1 MGTEYMGHTNADSAF
16 NKRTIAAAL
25 ANYIDAGSIVAGS
38 AGLSLWV
45 SYLKLSDTQIGLL
58 GALSANAISA
68 AVGALLGG
76 FLADKVGRKAVY
88 TNSMLI
94 YALGICF
101 VLFSVNFPMLL
112 SGYMIIGLSVGADI
126 TASWTIIAE
135 NAPKKNR
142 ARHCGVAQVAW
153 AAGAVAVLLLS
164 VLVGDL
170 GLLGNKI
177 VFAHLL
183 VIALITYVLRIR
195 LPESDAWQQKN
206 KPADTQ
212 AAEKPAV
219 LHKTSYFDL
228 LKPKYLKS
236 ILFLMGVYLVW
247 NLAAGV
253 MGFFMPY
260 IYQQV
265 GGVSANMANLLQM
278 GLFIF
283 TGLGVALIF
292 MPFADQYRKTVFGIA
307 AFMAV
312 IGWTLFLL
320 PVEGLPVLL
329 LFIVVMGINNGAGQQ
344 ANYQLWA
351 SEIFPTQYRAS
362 AQGLMFFLVRIS
374 IGIWSLFVPMII
386 SHFGIGTMAAILLG
400 CVTASMMIGLLFAPN
415 TSGKSLEQIQ
425 EELYGSPRSQ
435 VKQETESKMM

>member
-1 MGTEYMGHTNADSAF
+1 MNSAKADSAF

-38 AGLSLWV
+38 AGLSMWV
-45 SYLKLSDTQIGLL
+45 SYLKLSDSQIGLL
-58 GALSANAISA
+58 GAFSANAISA

-76 FLADKVGRKAVY
+76 YLADKVGRKAVY
-88 TNSMLI
+88 TNSMLV
-94 YALGICF
+94 YALGICL
-101 VLFSVNFPMLL
+101 VLFGMNFPMLL
-112 SGYMIIGLSVGADI
+112 SGYMIIGISVGADI

-135 NAPKKNR
+135 NAPKRNR

-153 AAGAVAVLLLS
+153 AAGAVVVLMLS

-183 VIALITYVLRIR
+183 VIALITYILRIR
-195 LPESDAWQQKN
+195 LPESEAWKGQSKQ
-206 KPADTQ
+206 PQ
-212 AAEKPAV
+212 AEGAV
-219 LHKTSYFDL
+219 LVNKTSYLNL
-228 LKPKYLKS
+228 LKPTFLKK
-236 ILFLMGVYLVW
+236 ILFLMGVYLIW

-265 GGVSANMANLLQM
+265 GGVSANMANMLQM

-283 TGLGVALIF
+283 TGLGVAFIF
-292 MPFADQYRKTVFGIA
+292 MPFADKYRKTVFGIC

-312 IGWTLFLL
+312 LGWSLFLM
-320 PVEGLPVLL
+320 PVQGMPILL
-329 LFIVVMGINNGAGQQ
+329 LFIVAMGINNGAGQQ

-351 SEIFPTQYRAS
+351 SELFPTEYRAS

-374 IGIWSLFVPMII
+374 IGVWSLFVPMIMTN
-386 SHFGIGTMAAILLG
+386 FGIGFMAAILLG
-400 CVTASMMIGLLFAPN
+400 CVTASMIIGLIFAPN
-415 TSGKSLEQIQ
+415 TSGKSLEEIQ
-425 EELYGSPRSQ
+425 EDLYGTPPA
-435 VKQETESKMM
+435 KQGNDRKIM

>member
-1 MGTEYMGHTNADSAF
+1 MGNEHMGNTNGDSVF

-88 TNSMLI
+88 TNSMLV
-94 YALGICF
+94 YALGICL
-101 VLFSVNFPMLL
+101 VLFGVNFPMLL
-112 SGYMIIGLSVGADI
+112 SGYIIIGLSVGADI

-153 AAGAVAVLLLS
+153 AAGAVVVLLLS
-164 VLVGDL
+164 VLAGDL

-183 VIALITYVLRIR
+183 VIALITYILRIR
-195 LPESDAWQQKN
+195 LPESDAWQTKN
-206 KPADTQ
+206 QPEDAQ
-212 AAEKPAV
+212 AEKPAV
-219 LHKTSYFDL
+219 LNKTSYFDL
-228 LKPKYLKS
+228 LKPMYLKS

-292 MPFADQYRKTVFGIA
+292 MPFADKYRKTVFGTA

-320 PVEGLPVLL
+320 PVEGLPILL
-329 LFIVVMGINNGAGQQ
+329 LFIVVIGINNGAGQQ

-386 SHFGIGTMAAILLG
+386 TNFGIGTMAAILLG
-400 CVTASMMIGLLFAPN
+400 CVTASMIIGLLFAPN

-425 EELYGSPRSQ
+425 EELYGSPQSQ
-435 VKQETESKMM
+435 VKQGTESKIM

>member
-1 MGTEYMGHTNADSAF
+1 MNSANADSAF

-38 AGLSLWV
+38 AGLSMWV
-45 SYLKLSDTQIGLL
+45 SYLKLSDSQIGLL
-58 GALSANAISA
+58 GAFSANAISA

-76 FLADKVGRKAVY
+76 YLADKVGRKAVY
-88 TNSMLI
+88 TNSMLV
-94 YALGICF
+94 YALGICL
-101 VLFSVNFPMLL
+101 VLFGMNFPMLL
-112 SGYMIIGLSVGADI
+112 SGYMIIGISVGADI

-135 NAPKKNR
+135 NAPKRNR

-153 AAGAVAVLLLS
+153 AAGAVVVLMLS

-183 VIALITYVLRIR
+183 VIALITYILRIR
-195 LPESDAWQQKN
+195 LPESEAWKGQSKQ
-206 KPADTQ
+206 PQ
-212 AAEKPAV
+212 AEGAV
-219 LHKTSYFDL
+219 LVNKTSYLNL
-228 LKPKYLKS
+228 LKPTFLKK
-236 ILFLMGVYLVW
+236 ILFLMGVYLIW

-265 GGVSANMANLLQM
+265 GGVSANMANMLQM

-283 TGLGVALIF
+283 TGLGVAFIF
-292 MPFADQYRKTVFGIA
+292 MPFADKYRKTVFGIC

-312 IGWTLFLL
+312 IGWSLFLM
-320 PVEGLPVLL
+320 PVQGMPILL
-329 LFIVVMGINNGAGQQ
+329 LFIVAMGINNGAGQQ

-351 SEIFPTQYRAS
+351 SELFPTEYRAS

-374 IGIWSLFVPMII
+374 IGVWSLFVPMIMTN
-386 SHFGIGTMAAILLG
+386 FGIGFMAAILLG
-400 CVTASMMIGLLFAPN
+400 CVTASMVIGLIFAPN
-415 TSGKSLEQIQ
+415 TSGKSLEEIQ
-425 EELYGSPRSQ
+425 EDLYGTPAA
-435 VKQETESKMM
+435 KQGNDRKIM

>member
-1 MGTEYMGHTNADSAF
+1 MNSAKADSAF

-38 AGLSLWV
+38 AGLSMWV
-45 SYLKLSDTQIGLL
+45 SYLKLSDSQIGLL
-58 GALSANAISA
+58 GAFSANAISA

-76 FLADKVGRKAVY
+76 YLADKVGRKAVY
-88 TNSMLI
+88 TNSMLV
-94 YALGICF
+94 YALGICL
-101 VLFSVNFPMLL
+101 VLFGMNFPMLL
-112 SGYMIIGLSVGADI
+112 SGYMIIGISVGADI

-135 NAPKKNR
+135 NAPKRNR

-153 AAGAVAVLLLS
+153 AAGAVVVLMLS

-183 VIALITYVLRIR
+183 VIALITYILRIR
-195 LPESDAWQQKN
+195 LPESEAWKGQSKQ
-206 KPADTQ
+206 PQ
-212 AAEKPAV
+212 AEGAV
-219 LHKTSYFDL
+219 LVNKTSYLNL
-228 LKPKYLKS
+228 LKPTFLKK
-236 ILFLMGVYLVW
+236 ILFLMGVYLLW

-265 GGVSANMANLLQM
+265 GGVSANMANMLQM

-283 TGLGVALIF
+283 TGLGVAFIF
-292 MPFADQYRKTVFGIA
+292 MPFADKYRKTVFGIC

-312 IGWTLFLL
+312 IGWSLFLM
-320 PVEGLPVLL
+320 PVQGLPILL
-329 LFIVVMGINNGAGQQ
+329 LFIVAMGINNGAGQQ

-351 SEIFPTQYRAS
+351 SELFPTEYRAS

-374 IGIWSLFVPMII
+374 IGVWSLFVPMIMTN
-386 SHFGIGTMAAILLG
+386 FGIGFMAAILLG
-400 CVTASMMIGLLFAPN
+400 CVTASMIIGLIFAPN
-415 TSGKSLEQIQ
+415 TSGKSLEEIQ
-425 EELYGSPRSQ
+425 EDLYGTPPA
-435 VKQETESKMM
+435 KQGNDRKIM

>member
-1 MGTEYMGHTNADSAF
+1 MNSAKADSAF
-16 NKRTIAAAL
+16 NQRTIAAAL

-38 AGLSLWV
+38 AGLSMWV
-45 SYLKLSDTQIGLL
+45 SYLKLSDSQIGLL
-58 GALSANAISA
+58 GAFSANAISA

-76 FLADKVGRKAVY
+76 YLADKVGRKAVY
-88 TNSMLI
+88 TNSMLV
-94 YALGICF
+94 YALGICL
-101 VLFSVNFPMLL
+101 VLFGMNFPMLL
-112 SGYMIIGLSVGADI
+112 SGYMIIGISVGADI

-135 NAPKKNR
+135 NAPKRNR

-153 AAGAVAVLLLS
+153 AAGAVVVLMLS

-183 VIALITYVLRIR
+183 VIALITYILRIR
-195 LPESDAWQQKN
+195 LPESEAWKGQSKQ
-206 KPADTQ
+206 PQ
-212 AAEKPAV
+212 AEGAV
-219 LHKTSYFDL
+219 LVNKTSYLNL
-228 LKPKYLKS
+228 LKPTFLKK
-236 ILFLMGVYLVW
+236 ILFLMGVYLIW

-265 GGVSANMANLLQM
+265 GGVSANMANMLQM

-283 TGLGVALIF
+283 TGLGVAFIF
-292 MPFADQYRKTVFGIA
+292 MPFADKYRKTVFGIC

-312 IGWTLFLL
+312 IGWSLFLM
-320 PVEGLPVLL
+320 PVQGMPILL
-329 LFIVVMGINNGAGQQ
+329 LFIVAMGINNGAGQQ

-351 SEIFPTQYRAS
+351 SELFPTEYRAS

-374 IGIWSLFVPMII
+374 IGVWSLFVPMIMTN
-386 SHFGIGTMAAILLG
+386 FGIGFMAAILLG
-400 CVTASMMIGLLFAPN
+400 CVTASMIIGLIFAPN
-415 TSGKSLEQIQ
+415 TSGKSLEEIQ
-425 EELYGSPRSQ
+425 EDLYGTPAA
-435 VKQETESKMM
+435 KQGNDRKIM

>member
-1 MGTEYMGHTNADSAF
+1 MNSAKADSAF

-38 AGLSLWV
+38 AGLSMWV
-45 SYLKLSDTQIGLL
+45 SYLKLSDSQIGLL
-58 GALSANAISA
+58 GAFSANAISA

-76 FLADKVGRKAVY
+76 YLADKVGRKAVY
-88 TNSMLI
+88 TNSMLV
-94 YALGICF
+94 YALGICL
-101 VLFSVNFPMLL
+101 VLFGMNFPMLL
-112 SGYMIIGLSVGADI
+112 SGYMIIGISVGADI

-135 NAPKKNR
+135 NAPKRNR

-153 AAGAVAVLLLS
+153 AAGAVVVLMLS

-183 VIALITYVLRIR
+183 VIALITYILRIR
-195 LPESDAWQQKN
+195 LPESEAWKGQSKQL
-206 KPADTQ
+206 Q
-212 AAEKPAV
+212 AEGAV
-219 LHKTSYFDL
+219 LVNKTSYLNL
-228 LKPKYLKS
+228 LKPTFLKK
-236 ILFLMGVYLVW
+236 ILFLMGVYLLW

-283 TGLGVALIF
+283 TGLGVAFIF
-292 MPFADQYRKTVFGIA
+292 MPFADKYRKTVFGIC

-312 IGWTLFLL
+312 IGWSLFLM
-320 PVEGLPVLL
+320 PVQGMPILL
-329 LFIVVMGINNGAGQQ
+329 LFIVAMGINNGAGQQ

-351 SEIFPTQYRAS
+351 SELFPTEYRAS

-374 IGIWSLFVPMII
+374 IGVWSLFVPMIMTN
-386 SHFGIGTMAAILLG
+386 FGIGFMAAILLG
-400 CVTASMMIGLLFAPN
+400 CVTASMIIGLIFAPN
-415 TSGKSLEQIQ
+415 TSGKSLEEIQ
-425 EELYGSPRSQ
+425 EDLYGTPPA
-435 VKQETESKMM
+435 KQGNDRKIM

>member
-1 MGTEYMGHTNADSAF
+1 MNSAKADSAF

-38 AGLSLWV
+38 AGLSMWV
-45 SYLKLSDTQIGLL
+45 SYLKLSDSQIGLL
-58 GALSANAISA
+58 GAFSANAISA

-76 FLADKVGRKAVY
+76 YLADKVGRKAVY
-88 TNSMLI
+88 TNSMLV
-94 YALGICF
+94 YALGICL
-101 VLFSVNFPMLL
+101 VLFGMNFPMLL
-112 SGYMIIGLSVGADI
+112 SGYMIIGISVGADI

-135 NAPKKNR
+135 NAPKRNR

-153 AAGAVAVLLLS
+153 AAGAVVVLMLS

-183 VIALITYVLRIR
+183 VIALITYILRIR
-195 LPESDAWQQKN
+195 LPESEAWKGQSKQ
-206 KPADTQ
+206 PQ
-212 AAEKPAV
+212 AEGAV
-219 LHKTSYFDL
+219 LVNKTSYLNL
-228 LKPKYLKS
+228 LKPTFLKK
-236 ILFLMGVYLVW
+236 ILFLMGVYLIW

-265 GGVSANMANLLQM
+265 GGVSANMANMLQM

-283 TGLGVALIF
+283 TGLGVAFIF
-292 MPFADQYRKTVFGIA
+292 MPFADKYRKTVFGIC

-312 IGWTLFLL
+312 IGWSLFLM
-320 PVEGLPVLL
+320 PVQGMPILL
-329 LFIVVMGINNGAGQQ
+329 LFIVAMGINNGAGQQ

-351 SEIFPTQYRAS
+351 SELFPTEYRAS

-374 IGIWSLFVPMII
+374 IGVWSLFVPMIMTN
-386 SHFGIGTMAAILLG
+386 FGIGFMAAILLG
-400 CVTASMMIGLLFAPN
+400 CVTASMVIGLIFAPN
-415 TSGKSLEQIQ
+415 TSGKSLEEIQ
-425 EELYGSPRSQ
+425 EDLYGTPAA
-435 VKQETESKMM
+435 KQGNDRKIM

>member
-1 MGTEYMGHTNADSAF
+1 MNSAKADSAF

-38 AGLSLWV
+38 AGLSMWV
-45 SYLKLSDTQIGLL
+45 SYLKLSDSQIGLL
-58 GALSANAISA
+58 GAFSANAISA

-76 FLADKVGRKAVY
+76 YLADKVGRKAVY
-88 TNSMLI
+88 TNSMLV
-94 YALGICF
+94 YALGICL
-101 VLFSVNFPMLL
+101 VLFGMNFPMLL
-112 SGYMIIGLSVGADI
+112 SGYMIIGISVGADI

-135 NAPKKNR
+135 NAPKRNR

-153 AAGAVAVLLLS
+153 AAGAVVVLMLS

-183 VIALITYVLRIR
+183 VIALITYILRIR
-195 LPESDAWQQKN
+195 LPESEAWKGQSKQ
-206 KPADTQ
+206 PQ
-212 AAEKPAV
+212 AEGAV
-219 LHKTSYFDL
+219 LVNKTSYLNL
-228 LKPKYLKS
+228 LKPTFLKK
-236 ILFLMGVYLVW
+236 IMFLMGVYLLW

-283 TGLGVALIF
+283 TGLGVAFIF
-292 MPFADQYRKTVFGIA
+292 MPFADKYRKTVFGIC

-312 IGWTLFLL
+312 IGWSLFLM
-320 PVEGLPVLL
+320 PVQGIPILL
-329 LFIVVMGINNGAGQQ
+329 LFIVAMGINNGAGQQ

-351 SEIFPTQYRAS
+351 SELFPTEYRAS

-374 IGIWSLFVPMII
+374 IGVWSLFVPMIMTN
-386 SHFGIGTMAAILLG
+386 FGIGFMAAILLG
-400 CVTASMMIGLLFAPN
+400 CVTASMIIGLVFAPN
-415 TSGKSLEQIQ
+415 TSGKSLEEIQ
-425 EELYGSPRSQ
+425 EDLYGTPPA
-435 VKQETESKMM
+435 KQGNDRKIM

>member
-1 MGTEYMGHTNADSAF
+1 MNSAKADSAF

-38 AGLSLWV
+38 AGLSMWV
-45 SYLKLSDTQIGLL
+45 SYLKLSDSQIGLL
-58 GALSANAISA
+58 GAFSANAISA

-76 FLADKVGRKAVY
+76 YLADKVGRKAVY
-88 TNSMLI
+88 TNSMLV
-94 YALGICF
+94 YALGICL
-101 VLFSVNFPMLL
+101 VLFGMNFPMLL
-112 SGYMIIGLSVGADI
+112 SGYMIIGISVGADI

-135 NAPKKNR
+135 NAPKRNR

-153 AAGAVAVLLLS
+153 AAGAVVVLMLS

-183 VIALITYVLRIR
+183 VIALITYILRIR
-195 LPESDAWQQKN
+195 LPESEAWKDQSKQ
-206 KPADTQ
+206 TQ
-212 AAEKPAV
+212 AEGAV
-219 LHKTSYFDL
+219 LVNKTSYLNL
-228 LKPKYLKS
+228 LKPTFLKK
-236 ILFLMGVYLVW
+236 IMFLMGVYLIW

-265 GGVSANMANLLQM
+265 GGVSANMANMLQM

-283 TGLGVALIF
+283 TGLGVAFIF
-292 MPFADQYRKTVFGIA
+292 MPFADKYRKTVFGIC

-312 IGWTLFLL
+312 LGWSLFLM
-320 PVEGLPVLL
+320 PVQGMPILL
-329 LFIVVMGINNGAGQQ
+329 LFIVAMGINNGAGQQ

-351 SEIFPTQYRAS
+351 SELFPTEYRAS

-374 IGIWSLFVPMII
+374 IGVWSLFVPMIMTN
-386 SHFGIGTMAAILLG
+386 FGIGFMAAILLG
-400 CVTASMMIGLLFAPN
+400 CVTASMIIGLIFAPN
-415 TSGKSLEQIQ
+415 TSGKSLEEIQ
-425 EELYGSPRSQ
+425 EDLYGTPPA
-435 VKQETESKMM
+435 KQGNDRKIM

>member
-1 MGTEYMGHTNADSAF
+1 MNSAKADSAF

-38 AGLSLWV
+38 AGLSMWV
-45 SYLKLSDTQIGLL
+45 SYLKLSDSQIGLL
-58 GALSANAISA
+58 GAFSANAISA

-76 FLADKVGRKAVY
+76 YLADKVGRKAVY
-88 TNSMLI
+88 TNSMLV
-94 YALGICF
+94 YALGICL
-101 VLFSVNFPMLL
+101 VLFGMNFPMLL
-112 SGYMIIGLSVGADI
+112 SGYMIIGISVGADI

-135 NAPKKNR
+135 NAPKRNR

-153 AAGAVAVLLLS
+153 AAGAIVVLMLS

-183 VIALITYVLRIR
+183 VIALITYILRIR
-195 LPESDAWQQKN
+195 LPESEAWKGQLKQ
-206 KPADTQ
+206 PQ
-212 AAEKPAV
+212 AEGAV
-219 LHKTSYFDL
+219 LVNKTSYLNL
-228 LKPKYLKS
+228 LKPTFLKK
-236 ILFLMGVYLVW
+236 ILFLMGVYLLW

-283 TGLGVALIF
+283 TGLGVAFIF
-292 MPFADQYRKTVFGIA
+292 MPFADKYRKTVFGIC

-312 IGWTLFLL
+312 IGWSLFLM
-320 PVEGLPVLL
+320 PVQGMPILL
-329 LFIVVMGINNGAGQQ
+329 LFIVAMGINNGAGQQ

-351 SEIFPTQYRAS
+351 SELFPTEYRAS

-374 IGIWSLFVPMII
+374 IGVWSLFVPMIMTN
-386 SHFGIGTMAAILLG
+386 FGIGFMAAILLG
-400 CVTASMMIGLLFAPN
+400 CVTASMIIGLIFAPN
-415 TSGKSLEQIQ
+415 TSGKSLEEIQ
-425 EELYGSPRSQ
+425 EDLYGTPPA
-435 VKQETESKMM
+435 KQGNDRKIM

>member
-1 MGTEYMGHTNADSAF
+1 MNSAKADSAF

-38 AGLSLWV
+38 AGLSMWV
-45 SYLKLSDTQIGLL
+45 SYLKLSDSQIGLL
-58 GALSANAISA
+58 GAFSANAISA

-76 FLADKVGRKAVY
+76 YLADKVGRKAVY
-88 TNSMLI
+88 TNSMLV
-94 YALGICF
+94 YALGICL
-101 VLFSVNFPMLL
+101 VLVGMNFPMLL
-112 SGYMIIGLSVGADI
+112 SGYMIIGISVGADI

-135 NAPKKNR
+135 NAPKRNR

-153 AAGAVAVLLLS
+153 AAGAVVVLVLS

-177 VFAHLL
+177 VFANLL
-183 VIALITYVLRIR
+183 VIALITYILRIR
-195 LPESDAWQQKN
+195 LPESEAWKGQSKQ
-206 KPADTQ
+206 PQ
-212 AAEKPAV
+212 AEGAV
-219 LHKTSYFDL
+219 LVNKTSYLNL
-228 LKPKYLKS
+228 LKPTFLKK
-236 ILFLMGVYLVW
+236 ILFLMGVYLLW

-265 GGVSANMANLLQM
+265 GGVSANMANMLQM

-283 TGLGVALIF
+283 TGLGVAFIF
-292 MPFADQYRKTVFGIA
+292 MPFADKYRKTVFGIC

-312 IGWTLFLL
+312 IGWSLFLM
-320 PVEGLPVLL
+320 PVQGMPILL
-329 LFIVVMGINNGAGQQ
+329 LFIVAMGINNGAGQQ

-351 SEIFPTQYRAS
+351 SELFPTEYRAS

-374 IGIWSLFVPMII
+374 IGVWSLFVPMIMTN
-386 SHFGIGTMAAILLG
+386 FGIGFMAAILLG
-400 CVTASMMIGLLFAPN
+400 CVTASMIIGLIFAPN
-415 TSGKSLEQIQ
+415 TSGKSLEEIQ
-425 EELYGSPRSQ
+425 EDLYGTPPA
-435 VKQETESKMM
+435 KQGNDRKIM

>member
-1 MGTEYMGHTNADSAF
+1 MNSAKADSAF

-38 AGLSLWV
+38 AGLSMWV
-45 SYLKLSDTQIGLL
+45 SYLKLSDSQIGLL
-58 GALSANAISA
+58 GAFSANAISA

-76 FLADKVGRKAVY
+76 YLADKVGRKAVY
-88 TNSMLI
+88 TNSMLV
-94 YALGICF
+94 YALGICL
-101 VLFSVNFPMLL
+101 VLFGMNFPMLL
-112 SGYMIIGLSVGADI
+112 SGYMIIGISVGADI

-135 NAPKKNR
+135 NAPKRNR

-153 AAGAVAVLLLS
+153 AAGAVVVLMLS

-183 VIALITYVLRIR
+183 VIALITYIFRIR
-195 LPESDAWQQKN
+195 LPESEAWKGQSKQ
-206 KPADTQ
+206 PQ
-212 AAEKPAV
+212 AEGAV
-219 LHKTSYFDL
+219 LVNKTSYLNL
-228 LKPKYLKS
+228 LKPTFLKK
-236 ILFLMGVYLVW
+236 ILFLMGVYLIW

-265 GGVSANMANLLQM
+265 GGVSANMANMLQM

-283 TGLGVALIF
+283 TGLGVAFIF
-292 MPFADQYRKTVFGIA
+292 MPFADKYRKTVFGIC

-312 IGWTLFLL
+312 IGWSLFLM
-320 PVEGLPVLL
+320 PVQGMPILL
-329 LFIVVMGINNGAGQQ
+329 LFIVAMGINNGAGQQ

-351 SEIFPTQYRAS
+351 SELFPTEYRAS

-374 IGIWSLFVPMII
+374 IGVWSLFVPMIMTN
-386 SHFGIGTMAAILLG
+386 FGIGFMAAILLG
-400 CVTASMMIGLLFAPN
+400 CVTASMIIGLIFAPN
-415 TSGKSLEQIQ
+415 TSGKSLEEIQ
-425 EELYGSPRSQ
+425 EDLYGTPAA
-435 VKQETESKMM
+435 KQGNDRKIM

>member
-1 MGTEYMGHTNADSAF
+1 MNSAKADSAF

-38 AGLSLWV
+38 AGLSMWV
-45 SYLKLSDTQIGLL
+45 SYLKLSDSQIGLL
-58 GALSANAISA
+58 GAFSANAISA

-76 FLADKVGRKAVY
+76 YLADKVGRKAVY
-88 TNSMLI
+88 TNSMLV
-94 YALGICF
+94 YALGICL
-101 VLFSVNFPMLL
+101 VLFGMNFPMLL
-112 SGYMIIGLSVGADI
+112 SGYMIIGISVGADI

-135 NAPKKNR
+135 NAPKRNR

-153 AAGAVAVLLLS
+153 AAGAIVVLMLS

-183 VIALITYVLRIR
+183 VIALITYILRIR
-195 LPESDAWQQKN
+195 LPESEAWKGQSKQ
-206 KPADTQ
+206 PQ
-212 AAEKPAV
+212 AEGAV
-219 LHKTSYFDL
+219 LVNKTSYLNL
-228 LKPKYLKS
+228 LKPTFLKK
-236 ILFLMGVYLVW
+236 ILFLMGVYLLW

-283 TGLGVALIF
+283 TGLGVAFIF
-292 MPFADQYRKTVFGIA
+292 MPFADKYRKTVFGIC

-312 IGWTLFLL
+312 IGWSLFLM
-320 PVEGLPVLL
+320 PVQGIPILL
-329 LFIVVMGINNGAGQQ
+329 LFIVAMGINNGAGQQ

-351 SEIFPTQYRAS
+351 SELFPTEYRAS

-374 IGIWSLFVPMII
+374 IGVWSLFVPMIMTN
-386 SHFGIGTMAAILLG
+386 FGIGFMAAILLG
-400 CVTASMMIGLLFAPN
+400 CVTASMIIGLVFAPN
-415 TSGKSLEQIQ
+415 TSGKSLEEIQ
-425 EELYGSPRSQ
+425 EDLYGTPPA
-435 VKQETESKMM
+435 KQGNDRKIM

>member
-1 MGTEYMGHTNADSAF
+1 MNSAKADSAF

-38 AGLSLWV
+38 AGLSMWV
-45 SYLKLSDTQIGLL
+45 SYLKLSDSQIGLL
-58 GALSANAISA
+58 GAFSANAISA

-76 FLADKVGRKAVY
+76 YLADKVGRKAVY
-88 TNSMLI
+88 TNSMLV
-94 YALGICF
+94 YALGICL
-101 VLFSVNFPMLL
+101 VLFGMNFPMLL
-112 SGYMIIGLSVGADI
+112 SGYMIIGISVGADI

-135 NAPKKNR
+135 NAPKRNR

-153 AAGAVAVLLLS
+153 AAGAVVVLMLS

-183 VIALITYVLRIR
+183 VIALITYILRIR
-195 LPESDAWQQKN
+195 LPESEAWKGQSKQ
-206 KPADTQ
+206 PQ
-212 AAEKPAV
+212 AEGAV
-219 LHKTSYFDL
+219 LVNKTSYLNL
-228 LKPKYLKS
+228 LKPTFLKK
-236 ILFLMGVYLVW
+236 ILFLMGVYLIW

-265 GGVSANMANLLQM
+265 GGVSANMANMLQM

-283 TGLGVALIF
+283 TGLGVAFIF
-292 MPFADQYRKTVFGIA
+292 MPFADKYRKTVFGIC

-312 IGWTLFLL
+312 IAWSLFLM
-320 PVEGLPVLL
+320 PVQGMPILL
-329 LFIVVMGINNGAGQQ
+329 LFIVAMGINNGAGQQ

-351 SEIFPTQYRAS
+351 SELFPTEYRAS

-374 IGIWSLFVPMII
+374 IGVWSLFVPMIMTN
-386 SHFGIGTMAAILLG
+386 FGIGFMAAILLG
-400 CVTASMMIGLLFAPN
+400 CVTASMIIGLIFAPN
-415 TSGKSLEQIQ
+415 TSGKSLEEIQ
-425 EELYGSPRSQ
+425 EDLYGTPAA
-435 VKQETESKMM
+435 KQGNDRKIM

>member
-1 MGTEYMGHTNADSAF
+1 MNSAKADSAF

-38 AGLSLWV
+38 AGLSMWV
-45 SYLKLSDTQIGLL
+45 SYLKLSDSQIGLL
-58 GALSANAISA
+58 GAFSANAISA

-76 FLADKVGRKAVY
+76 YLADKVGRKAVY
-88 TNSMLI
+88 TNSMLV
-94 YALGICF
+94 YALGICL
-101 VLFSVNFPMLL
+101 VLFGMNFPMLL
-112 SGYMIIGLSVGADI
+112 SGYMIIGISVGADI

-135 NAPKKNR
+135 NAPKRNR

-153 AAGAVAVLLLS
+153 AAGAVVVLMLS

-183 VIALITYVLRIR
+183 MIALITYILRIR
-195 LPESDAWQQKN
+195 LPESEAWKDQSKQ
-206 KPADTQ
+206 PQ
-212 AAEKPAV
+212 AEGAV
-219 LHKTSYFDL
+219 LVNKTSYLNL
-228 LKPKYLKS
+228 LKPTFLKK
-236 ILFLMGVYLVW
+236 ILFLMGVYLIW

-265 GGVSANMANLLQM
+265 GGVSANMANMLQM

-283 TGLGVALIF
+283 TGLGVAFIF
-292 MPFADQYRKTVFGIA
+292 MPFADKYRKTVFGIC

-312 IGWTLFLL
+312 LGWSLFLM
-320 PVEGLPVLL
+320 PVQGMPILL
-329 LFIVVMGINNGAGQQ
+329 LFIVAMGINNGAGQQ

-351 SEIFPTQYRAS
+351 SELFPTEYRAS

-374 IGIWSLFVPMII
+374 IGVWSLFVPMIMTN
-386 SHFGIGTMAAILLG
+386 FGIGFMAAILLG
-400 CVTASMMIGLLFAPN
+400 CVTASMIIGLIFAPN
-415 TSGKSLEQIQ
+415 TSGKSLEEIQ
-425 EELYGSPRSQ
+425 EDLYGA
-435 VKQETESKMM
+435 KQGNDRKIM

>member
-1 MGTEYMGHTNADSAF
+1 MNSAKADSAF

-38 AGLSLWV
+38 AGLSMWV
-45 SYLKLSDTQIGLL
+45 SYLKLSDSQIGLL
-58 GALSANAISA
+58 GAFSANAISA

-76 FLADKVGRKAVY
+76 YLADKVGRKAVY
-88 TNSMLI
+88 TNSMLV
-94 YALGICF
+94 YALGICL
-101 VLFSVNFPMLL
+101 VLFGMNFPMLL
-112 SGYMIIGLSVGADI
+112 SGYMIIGISVGADI

-135 NAPKKNR
+135 NAPKRNR

-153 AAGAVAVLLLS
+153 AAGAVVVLMLS

-183 VIALITYVLRIR
+183 VIALITYILRIR
-195 LPESDAWQQKN
+195 LPESEAWKGQSKQ
-206 KPADTQ
+206 PQ
-212 AAEKPAV
+212 AGGAV
-219 LHKTSYFDL
+219 LVNKTSYLNL
-228 LKPKYLKS
+228 LKPTFLKK
-236 ILFLMGVYLVW
+236 ILFLMGVYLLW

-265 GGVSANMANLLQM
+265 GGVSANMANMLQM

-283 TGLGVALIF
+283 TGLGVAFIF
-292 MPFADQYRKTVFGIA
+292 MPFADKYRKTVFGIC

-312 IGWTLFLL
+312 IGWSLFLM
-320 PVEGLPVLL
+320 PVQGMPILL
-329 LFIVVMGINNGAGQQ
+329 LFIVAMGINNGAGQQ

-351 SEIFPTQYRAS
+351 SELFPTEYRAS

-374 IGIWSLFVPMII
+374 IGVWSLFVPMIMTN
-386 SHFGIGTMAAILLG
+386 FGIGFMAAILLG
-400 CVTASMMIGLLFAPN
+400 CVTASMIIGLIFAPN
-415 TSGKSLEQIQ
+415 TSGKSLEEIQ
-425 EELYGSPRSQ
+425 EDLYGTPAA
-435 VKQETESKMM
+435 KQGNDRKIM

>member
-1 MGTEYMGHTNADSAF
+1 MNSAKADSAF

-38 AGLSLWV
+38 AGLSMWV
-45 SYLKLSDTQIGLL
+45 SYLKLSDSQIGLL
-58 GALSANAISA
+58 GAFSANAISA

-76 FLADKVGRKAVY
+76 YLADKVGRKAVY
-88 TNSMLI
+88 TNSMLV
-94 YALGICF
+94 YALGICL
-101 VLFSVNFPMLL
+101 VLFGMNFPMLL
-112 SGYMIIGLSVGADI
+112 SGYMIIGISVGADI

-135 NAPKKNR
+135 NAPKRNR

-153 AAGAVAVLLLS
+153 AAGAVVVLMLS

-183 VIALITYVLRIR
+183 VIALITYILRIR
-195 LPESDAWQQKN
+195 LPESEAWKGQSKQ
-206 KPADTQ
+206 PQ
-212 AAEKPAV
+212 AEGAV
-219 LHKTSYFDL
+219 LVNKTSYLNL
-228 LKPKYLKS
+228 LKPTFLKK
-236 ILFLMGVYLVW
+236 ILFLMGVYLIW

-265 GGVSANMANLLQM
+265 GGVSANMANMLQM

-283 TGLGVALIF
+283 TGLGVAFIF
-292 MPFADQYRKTVFGIA
+292 MPFADKYRKTVFGIC

-312 IGWTLFLL
+312 IGWSLFLM
-320 PVEGLPVLL
+320 PVQGMPILL
-329 LFIVVMGINNGAGQQ
+329 LFIVAMGINNGAGQQ

-351 SEIFPTQYRAS
+351 SELFPTEYRAS

-374 IGIWSLFVPMII
+374 IGVWSLFVPMIMTN
-386 SHFGIGTMAAILLG
+386 FGIGFMAAILLG
-400 CVTASMMIGLLFAPN
+400 CVTASMIIGLIFAPD
-415 TSGKSLEQIQ
+415 TSGKSLEEIQ
-425 EELYGSPRSQ
+425 EDLYGTPPA
-435 VKQETESKMM
+435 KQGNDRKIM

>member
-1 MGTEYMGHTNADSAF
+1 MNSAKADSAF

-38 AGLSLWV
+38 AGLSMWV
-45 SYLKLSDTQIGLL
+45 SYLKLSDSQIGLL
-58 GALSANAISA
+58 GAFSANAISA

-76 FLADKVGRKAVY
+76 YLADKVGRKAVY
-88 TNSMLI
+88 TNSMLV
-94 YALGICF
+94 YALGICL
-101 VLFSVNFPMLL
+101 VLFGMNFPMLL
-112 SGYMIIGLSVGADI
+112 SGYMIIGISVGADI

-135 NAPKKNR
+135 NAPKRNR

-153 AAGAVAVLLLS
+153 AAGAVVVLMLS

-183 VIALITYVLRIR
+183 VIALITYILRIR
-195 LPESDAWQQKN
+195 LPESEAWKDQSKQ
-206 KPADTQ
+206 PQ
-212 AAEKPAV
+212 AEGAV
-219 LHKTSYFDL
+219 LVNKTSYLNL
-228 LKPKYLKS
+228 LKPTFLKK
-236 ILFLMGVYLVW
+236 ILFLMGVYLIW

-265 GGVSANMANLLQM
+265 GGVSANMANMLQM

-283 TGLGVALIF
+283 TGLGVAFIF
-292 MPFADQYRKTVFGIA
+292 MPFADKYRKTVFGIC

-312 IGWTLFLL
+312 IGWSLFLM
-320 PVEGLPVLL
+320 PVQGMPILL
-329 LFIVVMGINNGAGQQ
+329 LFIVAMGINNGAGQQ

-351 SEIFPTQYRAS
+351 SELFPTEYRAS

-374 IGIWSLFVPMII
+374 IGVWSLFVPMIMTN
-386 SHFGIGTMAAILLG
+386 FGIGFMAAILLG
-400 CVTASMMIGLLFAPN
+400 CVTASMVIGLIFAPN
-415 TSGKSLEQIQ
+415 TSGKSLEEIQ
-425 EELYGSPRSQ
+425 EDLYGTPPA
-435 VKQETESKMM
+435 KQGNDRKIM

>member
-1 MGTEYMGHTNADSAF
+1 MNSAKADSAF

-38 AGLSLWV
+38 AGLSMWV
-45 SYLKLSDTQIGLL
+45 SYLKLSDSQIGLL
-58 GALSANAISA
+58 GAFSANAISA

-76 FLADKVGRKAVY
+76 YLADKVGRKAVY
-88 TNSMLI
+88 TNSMLV
-94 YALGICF
+94 YALGICL
-101 VLFSVNFPMLL
+101 VLFGMNFPMLL
-112 SGYMIIGLSVGADI
+112 SGYMIIGISVGADI

-135 NAPKKNR
+135 NAPKRNR

-153 AAGAVAVLLLS
+153 AAGAVVVLMLS

-183 VIALITYVLRIR
+183 VIALITYILRIR
-195 LPESDAWQQKN
+195 LPESEAWKGQSKQ
-206 KPADTQ
+206 PQ
-212 AAEKPAV
+212 AEGAV
-219 LHKTSYFDL
+219 LVNKTSYLNL
-228 LKPKYLKS
+228 LKPTFLKK
-236 ILFLMGVYLVW
+236 ILFLMGVYLIW

-265 GGVSANMANLLQM
+265 GGVSANMANMLQM

-283 TGLGVALIF
+283 TGLGVAFIF
-292 MPFADQYRKTVFGIA
+292 MPFADKHRKTVFGIC

-312 IGWTLFLL
+312 LGWSLFLM
-320 PVEGLPVLL
+320 PVQGMPILL
-329 LFIVVMGINNGAGQQ
+329 LFIVAMGINNGAGQQ

-351 SEIFPTQYRAS
+351 SELFPTEYRAS

-374 IGIWSLFVPMII
+374 IGVWSLFVPMIMTNL
-386 SHFGIGTMAAILLG
+386 GIGFMAAILLG
-400 CVTASMMIGLLFAPN
+400 CVTASMIIGLIFAPN
-415 TSGKSLEQIQ
+415 TSGKSLEEIQ
-425 EELYGSPRSQ
+425 EDLYGTPPA
-435 VKQETESKMM
+435 KQGNDRKIM

>member
-1 MGTEYMGHTNADSAF
+1 MNSAKADSAF

-38 AGLSLWV
+38 AGLSMWV
-45 SYLKLSDTQIGLL
+45 SYLKLSDSQIGLL
-58 GALSANAISA
+58 GAFSANAISA

-76 FLADKVGRKAVY
+76 YLADKVGRKAVY
-88 TNSMLI
+88 TNSMLV
-94 YALGICF
+94 YALGICL
-101 VLFSVNFPMLL
+101 VLFGMNFPMLL
-112 SGYMIIGLSVGADI
+112 SGYMIIGISVGADI

-135 NAPKKNR
+135 NAPKRNR

-153 AAGAVAVLLLS
+153 AAGAVVVLMLS

-183 VIALITYVLRIR
+183 VIALITYILRIR
-195 LPESDAWQQKN
+195 LPESEAWKDQSKQ
-206 KPADTQ
+206 PQ
-212 AAEKPAV
+212 AEGAV
-219 LHKTSYFDL
+219 LVNKTSYLNL
-228 LKPKYLKS
+228 LKPTFLKK
-236 ILFLMGVYLVW
+236 ILFLMGVYLIW

-265 GGVSANMANLLQM
+265 GGVSANMANMLQM

-283 TGLGVALIF
+283 TGLGVAFIF
-292 MPFADQYRKTVFGIA
+292 MPFADKYRKTVFGIC

-312 IGWTLFLL
+312 IGWSLFLM
-320 PVEGLPVLL
+320 PVQGMPILL
-329 LFIVVMGINNGAGQQ
+329 LFIVAMGINNGAGQQ

-351 SEIFPTQYRAS
+351 SELFPTEYRAS

-374 IGIWSLFVPMII
+374 IGVWSLFVPMIMTN
-386 SHFGIGTMAAILLG
+386 FGIGFMAAILLG
-400 CVTASMMIGLLFAPN
+400 CVTASMIIGLIFAPN
-415 TSGKSLEQIQ
+415 TSGKSLEEIQ
-425 EELYGSPRSQ
+425 EDLYGTPPA
-435 VKQETESKMM
+435 KQGNDRKIM

>member
-1 MGTEYMGHTNADSAF
+1 MSNGSAAVSPF
-16 NKRTIAAAL
+16 NKRTVAAAL

-58 GALSANAISA
+58 GAFSANAISA

-76 FLADKVGRKAVY
+76 FLADKIGRKAVY
-88 TNSMLI
+88 TNSMLV
-94 YALGICF
+94 YALGICL
-101 VLFSVNFPMLL
+101 VLFGTSFPFLL

-153 AAGAVAVLLLS
+153 AAGAVVVLLLS
-164 VLVGDL
+164 VLLGDL

-177 VFAHLL
+177 VFGHLL
-183 VIALITYVLRIR
+183 VIALITYVLRKR
-195 LPESDAWQQKN
+195 LPESDAWQDQSESAQAVR
-206 KPADTQ
+206 KP
-212 AAEKPAV
+212 
-219 LHKTSYFDL
+219 KTSYLDL
-228 LKPKYLKS
+228 LQPKYLKS
-236 ILFLMGVYLVW
+236 ILFLMGVYLIW

-265 GGVSANMANLLQM
+265 GGVSATMANILQM

-283 TGLGVALIF
+283 TGLGVAFIF
-292 MPFADQYRKTVFGIA
+292 MPFADKYRKTVFGIS
-307 AFMAV
+307 AFAAV
-312 IGWTLFLL
+312 IGWSLFLL
-320 PVEGLPVLL
+320 PAEGMPILI
-329 LFIVVMGINNGAGQQ
+329 LFIVMIGMNNGAGQQ

-351 SEIFPTQYRAS
+351 SEIFPTEYRAS

-374 IGIWSLFVPMII
+374 IGAWSLFVPMII
-386 SHFGIGTMAAILLG
+386 SNFGIAFMAAILLG
-400 CVTASMMIGLLFAPN
+400 CVTASMLIGLFFAPN

-425 EELYGSPRSQ
+425 EELHGTPPAQAGQ
-435 VKQETESKMM
+435 VQTRKIM

>member
-1 MGTEYMGHTNADSAF
+1 MNSAKADSAF

-38 AGLSLWV
+38 AGLSMWV
-45 SYLKLSDTQIGLL
+45 SYLKLSDSQIGLL
-58 GALSANAISA
+58 GAFSANAISA

-76 FLADKVGRKAVY
+76 YLADKVGRKAVY
-88 TNSMLI
+88 TNSMLV
-94 YALGICF
+94 YALGICL
-101 VLFSVNFPMLL
+101 VLFGMNFPMLL
-112 SGYMIIGLSVGADI
+112 SGYMIIGISVGADI

-135 NAPKKNR
+135 NAPKRNR

-153 AAGAVAVLLLS
+153 AAGAVVVLMLS

-183 VIALITYVLRIR
+183 VIALITYILRIR
-195 LPESDAWQQKN
+195 LPESEAWKGQSKQ
-206 KPADTQ
+206 PQ
-212 AAEKPAV
+212 AEGAV
-219 LHKTSYFDL
+219 LVNKTSYLNL
-228 LKPKYLKS
+228 LKPTFLKK
-236 ILFLMGVYLVW
+236 ILFLMGVYLLW

-265 GGVSANMANLLQM
+265 GGVSANMANMLQM

-283 TGLGVALIF
+283 TGLGVAFIF
-292 MPFADQYRKTVFGIA
+292 MPFADKYRKTVFGIC

-312 IGWTLFLL
+312 IGWSLFLM
-320 PVEGLPVLL
+320 PVQGMPILL
-329 LFIVVMGINNGAGQQ
+329 LFIVAMGINNGAGQQ

-351 SEIFPTQYRAS
+351 SELFPTEYRAS

-374 IGIWSLFVPMII
+374 IGVWSLFVPMIMTN
-386 SHFGIGTMAAILLG
+386 FGIGFMAAILLG
-400 CVTASMMIGLLFAPN
+400 CVTASMIIGLIFAPN
-415 TSGKSLEQIQ
+415 TSGKSLEEIQ
-425 EELYGSPRSQ
+425 EDLYGTPAA
-435 VKQETESKMM
+435 KQGNDRKIM

>member
-1 MGTEYMGHTNADSAF
+1 MNSANADSAF

-38 AGLSLWV
+38 AGLSMWV
-45 SYLKLSDTQIGLL
+45 SYLKLSDSQIGLL
-58 GALSANAISA
+58 GAFSANAISA

-76 FLADKVGRKAVY
+76 YLADKVGRKAVY
-88 TNSMLI
+88 TNSMLV
-94 YALGICF
+94 YALGICL
-101 VLFSVNFPMLL
+101 VLFGMNFPMLL
-112 SGYMIIGLSVGADI
+112 SGYMIIGISVGADI

-135 NAPKKNR
+135 NAPKRNR

-153 AAGAVAVLLLS
+153 AAGAVVVLMLS

-183 VIALITYVLRIR
+183 VIALITYILRIR
-195 LPESDAWQQKN
+195 LPESEAWKGQSKQ
-206 KPADTQ
+206 PQ
-212 AAEKPAV
+212 AEGAV
-219 LHKTSYFDL
+219 LVNKTSYLNL
-228 LKPKYLKS
+228 LKPTFLKK
-236 ILFLMGVYLVW
+236 ILFLMGVYLIW

-265 GGVSANMANLLQM
+265 GGVSANMANMLQM

-283 TGLGVALIF
+283 TGLGVAFIF
-292 MPFADQYRKTVFGIA
+292 MPFADKYRKIVFGIC

-312 IGWTLFLL
+312 IGWSLFLM
-320 PVEGLPVLL
+320 PVQGMPILL
-329 LFIVVMGINNGAGQQ
+329 LFIVAMGINNGAGQQ

-351 SEIFPTQYRAS
+351 SELFPTEYRAS

-374 IGIWSLFVPMII
+374 IGVWSLFVPMIMTN
-386 SHFGIGTMAAILLG
+386 FGIGFMAAILLG
-400 CVTASMMIGLLFAPN
+400 CVTASMIIGLIFAPN
-415 TSGKSLEQIQ
+415 TSGKSLEEIQ
-425 EELYGSPRSQ
+425 EDLYGTPAA
-435 VKQETESKMM
+435 KQGNVRKIM

>member
-1 MGTEYMGHTNADSAF
+1 MNSAKADSAF

-38 AGLSLWV
+38 AGLSMWV
-45 SYLKLSDTQIGLL
+45 SYLKLSDSQIGLL
-58 GALSANAISA
+58 GAFSANAISA

-76 FLADKVGRKAVY
+76 YLADKVGRKAVY
-88 TNSMLI
+88 TNSMLV
-94 YALGICF
+94 YALGICL
-101 VLFSVNFPMLL
+101 VLFGMNFPMLL
-112 SGYMIIGLSVGADI
+112 SGYMIIGISVGADI

-135 NAPKKNR
+135 NAPKRNR

-153 AAGAVAVLLLS
+153 AAGAVVVLMLS

-183 VIALITYVLRIR
+183 VIALITYILRIR
-195 LPESDAWQQKN
+195 LPESEAWKGQSKQ
-206 KPADTQ
+206 PQ
-212 AAEKPAV
+212 AEGAV
-219 LHKTSYFDL
+219 LVNKTSYLNL
-228 LKPKYLKS
+228 LKPTFLKK
-236 ILFLMGVYLVW
+236 ILFLMGVYLLW

-265 GGVSANMANLLQM
+265 GGVSANMANMLQM

-283 TGLGVALIF
+283 TGLGVAFIF
-292 MPFADQYRKTVFGIA
+292 MPFADKYRKTVFGIC

-312 IGWTLFLL
+312 IGWSLFLM
-320 PVEGLPVLL
+320 PVQGMPILL
-329 LFIVVMGINNGAGQQ
+329 LFIVAMGINNGAGQQ

-351 SEIFPTQYRAS
+351 SELFPTEYRAS

-374 IGIWSLFVPMII
+374 IGVWSLFVPMIMTN
-386 SHFGIGTMAAILLG
+386 FGIGFMAAILLG
-400 CVTASMMIGLLFAPN
+400 CVTASMIIGLIFAPN
-415 TSGKSLEQIQ
+415 TSGKSLEEIQ
-425 EELYGSPRSQ
+425 EDLYGTPPA
-435 VKQETESKMM
+435 KQGNDRKIM

>member
-1 MGTEYMGHTNADSAF
+1 MNSAKADSAF

-38 AGLSLWV
+38 AGLSMWV
-45 SYLKLSDTQIGLL
+45 SYLKLSDSQIGLL
-58 GALSANAISA
+58 GAFSANAISA

-76 FLADKVGRKAVY
+76 YLADKVGRKAVY
-88 TNSMLI
+88 TNSMLV
-94 YALGICF
+94 YALGICL
-101 VLFSVNFPMLL
+101 VLFGMNFPMLL
-112 SGYMIIGLSVGADI
+112 SGYMIIGISVGADI

-135 NAPKKNR
+135 NAPKRNR

-153 AAGAVAVLLLS
+153 AAGAVVVLMLS

-183 VIALITYVLRIR
+183 VIALITYILRIR
-195 LPESDAWQQKN
+195 LPESEAWKGQSKQ
-206 KPADTQ
+206 PQ
-212 AAEKPAV
+212 AEGTV
-219 LHKTSYFDL
+219 LVNKTSYLNL
-228 LKPKYLKS
+228 LKPTFLKK
-236 ILFLMGVYLVW
+236 ILFLMGVYLIW

-265 GGVSANMANLLQM
+265 GGVSANMANMLQM

-283 TGLGVALIF
+283 TGLGVAFIF
-292 MPFADQYRKTVFGIA
+292 MPFADKYRKTVFGIC

-312 IGWTLFLL
+312 IGWSLFLM
-320 PVEGLPVLL
+320 PVQGMPILL
-329 LFIVVMGINNGAGQQ
+329 LFIVAMGINNGAGQQ

-351 SEIFPTQYRAS
+351 SELFPTEYRAS

-374 IGIWSLFVPMII
+374 IGVWSLFVPMIMTN
-386 SHFGIGTMAAILLG
+386 FGIGFMAAILLG
-400 CVTASMMIGLLFAPN
+400 CVTASMIIGLIFAPN
-415 TSGKSLEQIQ
+415 TSGKSLEEIQ
-425 EELYGSPRSQ
+425 EDLYGTPAA
-435 VKQETESKMM
+435 KQGNNRKIM

>member
-1 MGTEYMGHTNADSAF
+1 MNSAKADSAF

-38 AGLSLWV
+38 AGLSMWV
-45 SYLKLSDTQIGLL
+45 SYLKLSDSQIGLL
-58 GALSANAISA
+58 GAFSANAISA

-76 FLADKVGRKAVY
+76 YLADKVGRKAVY
-88 TNSMLI
+88 TNSMLV
-94 YALGICF
+94 YALGICL
-101 VLFSVNFPMLL
+101 VLFGMNFPMLL
-112 SGYMIIGLSVGADI
+112 SGYMIIGISVGADI

-135 NAPKKNR
+135 NAPKRNR

-153 AAGAVAVLLLS
+153 AAGAVVVLMLS

-183 VIALITYVLRIR
+183 VIALITYILRIR
-195 LPESDAWQQKN
+195 LPESEAWKDQSKQ
-206 KPADTQ
+206 PQ
-212 AAEKPAV
+212 AEGAV
-219 LHKTSYFDL
+219 LVNKTSYLNL
-228 LKPKYLKS
+228 LKPTFLKK
-236 ILFLMGVYLVW
+236 ILFLMGVYLLW

-265 GGVSANMANLLQM
+265 GGVSANMANMLQM

-283 TGLGVALIF
+283 TGLGVAFIF
-292 MPFADQYRKTVFGIA
+292 MPFADKYRKTVFGIC

-312 IGWTLFLL
+312 LGWSLFLM
-320 PVEGLPVLL
+320 PVQGMPILL
-329 LFIVVMGINNGAGQQ
+329 LFIVAMGINNGAGQQ

-351 SEIFPTQYRAS
+351 SELFPTEYRAS

-374 IGIWSLFVPMII
+374 IGVWSLFVPMIMTNL
-386 SHFGIGTMAAILLG
+386 GIGFMAAILLG
-400 CVTASMMIGLLFAPN
+400 CVTASMIIGLIFAPN
-415 TSGKSLEQIQ
+415 TSGKSLEEIQ
-425 EELYGSPRSQ
+425 EDLYGTPAA
-435 VKQETESKMM
+435 KQGNDRKIM

>member
-1 MGTEYMGHTNADSAF
+1 MNSAKADSAF

-38 AGLSLWV
+38 AGLSMWV
-45 SYLKLSDTQIGLL
+45 SYLKLSDSQIGLL
-58 GALSANAISA
+58 GAFSANAISA

-76 FLADKVGRKAVY
+76 YLADKVGRKAIY
-88 TNSMLI
+88 TNSMLV
-94 YALGICF
+94 YALGICL
-101 VLFSVNFPMLL
+101 VLFGMNFPMLL
-112 SGYMIIGLSVGADI
+112 SGYMIIGISVGADI

-135 NAPKKNR
+135 NAPKRNR

-153 AAGAVAVLLLS
+153 AAGAVVVLMLS

-183 VIALITYVLRIR
+183 VIALITYILRIR
-195 LPESDAWQQKN
+195 LPESEAWKGQSKQ
-206 KPADTQ
+206 PQ
-212 AAEKPAV
+212 AEGAV
-219 LHKTSYFDL
+219 LVNKTSYLNL
-228 LKPKYLKS
+228 LKPTFLKK
-236 ILFLMGVYLVW
+236 ILFLMGVYLIW

-265 GGVSANMANLLQM
+265 GGVSANMANMLQM

-283 TGLGVALIF
+283 TGLGVAFIF
-292 MPFADQYRKTVFGIA
+292 MPFADKYRKTVFGIC

-312 IGWTLFLL
+312 IGWSLFLM
-320 PVEGLPVLL
+320 PVQGMPILL
-329 LFIVVMGINNGAGQQ
+329 LFIVAMGINNGAGQQ

-351 SEIFPTQYRAS
+351 SELFPTEYRAS

-374 IGIWSLFVPMII
+374 IGVWSLFVPMIMTN
-386 SHFGIGTMAAILLG
+386 FGIGFMAAILLG
-400 CVTASMMIGLLFAPN
+400 CVTASMFIGLIFAPN
-415 TSGKSLEQIQ
+415 TSGKSLEEIQ
-425 EELYGSPRSQ
+425 EDLYGTPAA
-435 VKQETESKMM
+435 KQGNDRKIM